1 MAHPLQSVGNA
12 LSLGPQLLGVGHVA
26 ELAAAAFAV
35 KGTVG
40 FNPLGGGEKQF
51 HPAAPGHIFVH
62 LLQADTPPFPRD
74 GIGDKDHPP
83 LQPGYAHPFGRKA
96 GDVQGVDSVLF
107 PFDHGMCPFSVR
119 FGINQG
125 SSGVS

>member
-1 MAHPLQSVGNA
+1 MLPLC
-12 LSLGPQLLGVGHVA
+12 PQLLGIGHVT
-26 ELAAAAFAV
+26 ELTAAASAV
-35 KGTVG
+35 EGAVG
-40 FNPLGGGEKQF
+40 RDPLGGGEEQLC
-51 HPAAPGHIFVH
+51 PPAPGHIFVH

-96 GDVQGVDSVLF
+96 GNVQGVDSVLF
-107 PFDHGMCPFSVR
+107 PFGHGMCPFSVR